1 MPCKKTLS
9 PWLVALTMPGR
20 LLWLAMAKLFEEPEH
35 QPELPPDGLSADGPT
50 VEVAVNAHVWGR
62 YHYLWP
68 EALGEPFIGQRVR
81 LPFGRGDRKRVGF
94 VTDLAS
100 GPVGRKLKAVAE
112 IIDTESQ
119 LDPHLLELA
128 SWISSYYLCPLGM
141 TLGAMVPAAAGKAA
155 QKTERVVFSACEQAD
170 WPTSLG
176 PKQRKILDELHE
188 AKLQSVEPL
197 SLKQLRTH
205 AGATPD
211 TIRRLDARGLIRIET
226 RRVELPE
233 LDDAQAEAPF
243 ELNADQANALAAI
256 EPKLTDAFSAT
267 LLHGVTGS
275 GKTEVYVRAIRNVIA
290 SGKQAILLVPE
301 IALATQTL
309 QRLVKR
315 LPKVAVLHSGL
326 TETQRGFYHEQIRTG
341 RANVVVG
348 PRSAV
353 FAPTPK
359 LGLIIVDE
367 EHESSYKQDT
377 APRYNGRDVAVKRA
391 ALAGVPIL
399 LGSATP
405 SLESLHNVQLG
416 RYEMLRLP
424 SRVRNLQMPK
434 LKLVHLRKEITP
446 GKIELLGRTLTGKI
460 AATLD
465 RREQIILLLNRRGYA
480 SYVFCPSCNWT
491 LTCRDC
497 TRALVFHRTTQ
508 LAMCHYCQHT
518 ETIPREC
525 PACSGKIIY
534 FGYGIQRIESEM
546 GRKFPQAN
554 FARMDSDTMT
564 SPKQFQ
570 EVFDGFG
577 SGKID
582 ILLGTQMV
590 AKGLDF
596 PRVGLV
602 GVVSADTSLA
612 ISDFRAAERTFQLI
626 VQVAGR
632 AGRADVPGEVIV
644 QTLHAEEPAIQFA
657 LKHDYDGFSAM
668 EMPLRKEAAVPPYVR
683 MVRFVCRHAKNEQ
696 AQDSADEL
704 ARCLRD
710 ILPKEHAQI
719 FGPMPAPVFKIK
731 DKFRFEV
738 LVKTDRAGLVQDAL
752 GPQMAELSR
761 KCHAEIIAD
770 VDPMNLM

>member
-1 MPCKKTLS
+1 MP
-9 PWLVALTMPGR
+9 VR
-20 LLWLAMAKLFEEPEH
+20 LLWQPMGKLFE
-35 QPELPPDGLSADGPT
+35 QPELQPALQPDSLPAEGPV
-50 VEVAVNAHVWGR
+50 VEVAVNAHVWGG
-62 YHYLWP
+62 YNYLWP
-68 EALGEPFIGQRVR
+68 EALGQPVIGQRVR

-94 VTDLAS
+94 VTDLS
-100 GPVGRKLKAVAE
+100 GRDTGRKLKAVCE
-112 IIDTESQ
+112 VIDRQSQ
-119 LDPHLLELA
+119 LDPHLLELGR
-128 SWISSYYLCPLGM
+128 WISSYYLCPLGM
-141 TLGAMVPAAAGKAA
+141 TLAAMVPSAAGKAA
-155 QKTERVVFSACEQAD
+155 SKTERVVFLASEASN
-170 WPTSLG
+170 WPRSLG
-176 PKQRKILDELHE
+176 GKQRRILDELAE
-188 AKLQSVEPL
+188 AKLQGVEPL
-197 SLKQLRTH
+197 SLKQLRLH
-205 AGATPD
+205 AGASPD
-211 TIRRLDARGLIRIET
+211 TIRRLDSRGLIRIES
-226 RRVELPE
+226 RPVQLPA
-233 LDDAQAEAPF
+233 LADTQADPPF
-243 ELNADQANALAAI
+243 ELNADQAKALAAI
-256 EPKLTDAFSAT
+256 EPKLGGCFSAT
-267 LLHGVTGS
+267 LLYGVTGS
-275 GKTEVYVRAIRNVIA
+275 GKTEVYVRAIRHVID

-309 QRLVKR
+309 QRLVER

-326 TETQRGFYHEQIRTG
+326 TDSQRGFYHEQIRRG
-341 RANVVVG
+341 LANVVVG

-353 FAPTPK
+353 FAPTPN

-377 APRYNGRDVAVKRA
+377 APRYHGRDVAVKRA
-391 ALAGVPIL
+391 SLAGVPIL

-405 SLESLHNVQLG
+405 SLESLHNVHLG

-424 SRVRNLQMPK
+424 ERVRNLQMPK

-497 TRALVFHRTTQ
+497 TRALVFHRSTQ

-518 ETIPREC
+518 ETIPPAC
-525 PACSGKIIY
+525 PACGGKIIY
-534 FGYGIQRIESEM
+534 FGYGIQRIESEL
-546 GRKFPQAN
+546 GRKFPEAV

-582 ILLGTQMV
+582 MLLGTQMV

-596 PRVGLV
+596 PRVALV

-644 QTLHAEEPAIQFA
+644 QTLHADEPAIQFA
-657 LKHDYDGFSAM
+657 LKHDYEGFSSM
-668 EMPLRKEAAVPPYVR
+668 EMPLRKEANVPPYVR
-683 MVRFVCRHAKNEQ
+683 MVRFICRHAKTDR

-704 ARCLRD
+704 VRCLRE
-710 ILPKEHAQI
+710 ILPSDLAQVI
-719 FGPMPAPVFKIK
+719 GPMPAPVFKIK
-731 DKFRFEV
+731 DRFRFQV
-738 LVKTDRAGLVQDAL
+738 LVKTARPGLVQDAL